1 MRLRTGV
8 VPGAQHHHA
17 EGVLRFGIV
26 GVFPG
31 IGTEIRARVVRE
43 PHLIHGQR
51 LVVEYLGRRRVRA
64 ADQRKLPEG
73 LLRLLPL
80 NEDARL
86 AHKGFRVGGID
97 PQGRVKLPFGA
108 LVIVVGVQRRARIG
122 M

>member
-1 MRLRTGV
+1 MPLTS
-8 VPGAQHHHA
+8 
-17 EGVLRFGIV
+17 ESC
-26 GVFPG
+26 
-31 IGTEIRARVVRE
+31 
-43 PHLIHGQR
+43 
-51 LVVEYLGRRRVRA
+51 
-64 ADQRKLPEG
+64 PEG

-122 M
+122 MQRGGAGRDGDGAFKGLGGVPRLVAAQIGHASPLSRAGAPVAAARR